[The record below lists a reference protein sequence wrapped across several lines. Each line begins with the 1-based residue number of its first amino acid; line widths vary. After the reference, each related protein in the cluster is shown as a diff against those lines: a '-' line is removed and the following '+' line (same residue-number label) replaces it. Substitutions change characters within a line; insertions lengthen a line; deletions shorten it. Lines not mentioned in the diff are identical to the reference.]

1 MASRVTWP
9 VMALWVPRQDVSLG
23 TTKQTNVRTRLRI
36 ANGYPRLAVCV
47 TKSGAINYAKRA
59 EHQEAR
65 RMKSAT
71 AIRVRLVQN
80 GRDTTSSK
88 RLINPAGKRGRS
100 DFDRHP
106 RTARSSTLEPISWRR
121 SIDRSCY
128 DLRLQRF
135 FQTGRKLLL
144 LCSFSFL
151 RPRERVQLIL
161 QRAKSFRLKPGR
173 WSALSKGA
181 WCRLEGSQERR
192 AGASGRLS
200 RGRRQDRPGRP
211 RCLRTKSV
219 GREVSGDRA
228 ELAPQLGPCHS
239 VLRVP
244 RRRPQNYLHN
254 ERHRGAELQAAPGHQ
269 NQRPFPI

>member
-1 MASRVTWP
+1 
-9 VMALWVPRQDVSLG
+9 LG

-106 RTARSSTLEPISWRR
+106 RTARSSTLKPISWRR

-181 WCRLEGSQERR
+181 WPPNHSSI
-192 AGASGRLS
+192 ASG
-200 RGRRQDRPGRP
+200 
-211 RCLRTKSV
+211 K
-219 GREVSGDRA
+219 
-228 ELAPQLGPCHS
+228 
-239 VLRVP
+239 P
-244 RRRPQNYLHN
+244 RRSSPAGFASPSTVDHSA
-254 ERHRGAELQAAPGHQ
+254 ERAILRRENLGLSGILCVMP
-269 NQRPFPI
+269 